1 MWDISTY
8 FYFKQIY
15 GDHLRI
21 KKRKYDKRIV
31 DDTILNDKILRFEK
45 VLVIDEDKN
54 ALGEMTPKQALELA
68 EKSGEDIVCVSPNA
82 TVPVCRMMNYGK
94 FKFEKQKKD
103 KQNKKNQVIQQ
114 TKEIRITSK
123 IEQNDINTKAK
134 NAIKFLKAGDKVKI
148 SVRFRGR
155 EMAFTQLAKDT
166 LNEFIELLSEH
177 SVVEKQPKLEGR
189 TMFILL
195 APKK

>member
-1 MWDISTY
+1 M
-8 FYFKQIY
+8 
-15 GDHLRI
+15 RI

-31 DDTILNDKILRFEK
+31 DDTIYNEKILQFNK
-45 VLVIDEDKN
+45 VLVIDNEKN
-54 ALGEMTPKQALELA
+54 ALGEMTSKEAIDKATEMSL
-68 EKSGEDIVCVSPNA
+68 DIVCVSPKA
-82 TVPVCRMMNYGK
+82 KVPVCRIMNYGK

-103 KQNKKNQVIQQ
+103 KQNKKNQFIQQ

-123 IEQNDINTKAK
+123 IESNDVQTKSK
-134 NAIKFLKAGDKVKI
+134 NAIKFLKAGEKVKI

-155 EMAFTQLAKDT
+155 EMAFTNLAKVT
-166 LNEFIELLSEH
+166 LNEFIDILKDYSD
-177 SVVEKQPKLEGR
+177 VEQNAKMEGR